1 MALAR
6 FQNEDA
12 LAQTP
17 GLWARRSEASGA
29 EQPLGNTQEHR
40 AKAHGPVGLSMP
52 SQGRAKGPAP
62 SRPGVAPGC
71 GRWGGQ
77 RHCYEDTGVLRAHL
91 LWPRLCS
98 DCVSNLRPLL
108 KNIGNG
114 WGRSAT
120 PRKSA
125 IFFEG
130 FTRWIVKERAAGDAS
145 LGGGCVVWANQTKKR
160 LLL

>member
-17 GLWARRSEASGA
+17 GLRARRSEASGA
-29 EQPLGNTQEHR
+29 EQPLGNTQEQR

-91 LWPRLCS
+91 LWPQPVLRLS
-98 DCVSNLRPLL
+98 LEPSPAAEKHWKRVGAVSHPQKKRD
-108 KNIGNG
+108 
-114 WGRSAT
+114 
-120 PRKSA
+120 
-125 IFFEG
+125 FFEG